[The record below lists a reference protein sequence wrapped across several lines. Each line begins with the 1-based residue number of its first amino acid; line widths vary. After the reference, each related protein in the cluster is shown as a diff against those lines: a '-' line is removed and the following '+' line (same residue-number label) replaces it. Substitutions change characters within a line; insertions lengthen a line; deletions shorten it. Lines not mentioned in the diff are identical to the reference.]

1 MQRKRHQKV
10 VVGWDEEERRD
21 HLTGFRK
28 RKQQRREQAIIEMV
42 EKARKDK
49 IIERQERRAK
59 QPYEQSDSDH
69 NASDSD
75 DAEVEQVS
83 YTDDFS
89 KERFGASNVTVTTVV
104 GFDGGEDSDDDV
116 DALKEK
122 LAARHKEKR
131 KKNLANE
138 EKRIEKAMEA
148 RVKRM
153 KEVLLKQKRKGKKK
167 GNKAKR
173 VSGKKHSRGKRK

>member
-1 MQRKRHQKV
+1 MKYLK
-10 VVGWDEEERRD
+10 
-21 HLTGFRK
+21 
-28 RKQQRREQAIIEMV
+28 QRREQAIIEMV